1 MKGLQVLHILPA
13 WFSRPRCRP
22 YLLILFAGVVALAC
36 MTPGALLA
44 IGGYQRWVSPYKG
57 YRCAHGALYGTSCS
71 EFGEQAIQD
80 YGLIGGLILLRQQ
93 FRDCSDAAARIRSRP
108 YRASGIQPQGAD
120 VCFETDR
127 ERGRRESEQ
136 TLEYC
141 AGCFEG
147 CCGE

>member
-22 YLLILFAGVVALAC
+22 YLLILLAGVIALAC

-44 IGGYQRWVSPYKG
+44 IGGYQRWVSPHKG

-71 EFGEQAIQD
+71 EFGEQAIRD
-80 YGLIGGLILLRQQ
+80 YGLIGGLILLPQQ
-93 FRDCSDAAARIRSRP
+93 FRDCSRAAARIRSGACP
-108 YRASGIQPQGAD
+108 ISGTRAENANE
-120 VCFETDR
+120 CFESEHDR
-127 ERGRRESEQ
+127 GKRNARETQ
-136 TLEYC
+136 EYC
-141 AGCFEG
+141 AGCIEG